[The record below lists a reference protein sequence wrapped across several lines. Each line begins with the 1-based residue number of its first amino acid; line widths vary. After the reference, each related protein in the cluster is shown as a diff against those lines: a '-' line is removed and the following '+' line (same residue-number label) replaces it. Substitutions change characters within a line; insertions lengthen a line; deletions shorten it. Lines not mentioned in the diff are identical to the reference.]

1 MKGVNKFQETEFRGL
16 DLNQEQL
23 DLLGSRKAV
32 NSLVRQTTSAPRRS
46 VMPSI
51 DPSDLELKR

>member
-32 NSLVRQTTSAPRRS
+32 NSLVRQNTTAPRRS

-51 DPSDLELKR
+51 DPLAI

>member
-1 MKGVNKFQETEFRGL
+1 MKGISKFQDTEFRGL

-32 NSLVRQTTSAPRRS
+32 N
-46 VMPSI
+46 
-51 DPSDLELKR
+51 